1 MSTKPPATT
10 VSTSL
15 VEDNSGGP
23 PAEGLAFVGGDVVDL
38 RDARV
43 PLNDRGYLLGD
54 GVFETLR
61 TSNGRIFRLED
72 HMTQL
77 GHAAEAIGL
86 VEGVLD
92 EARGA
97 IQALVAAGRSAFGD
111 ELYIR
116 LNVTGGVLDDLTGDG
131 QGYAITGLS
140 KKFKPYP
147 MRYHSLGV
155 HLVVAKQ
162 RKFTGDPLA
171 VCKTLSFLPHIAAR
185 REALRLM
192 AHDAILL
199 NEHGRVAEATT
210 SNLFARQDDT
220 VYAPGP
226 EEGAR
231 AGVTRAAVLELLAEG
246 DFEIVDELE
255 PVALAKA
262 DEVWLTNTVGG
273 VLPVTRY
280 QDAPIGSGVKG
291 DLTTQLSHSLEAMIR
306 GGRDRVNGD

>member
-1 MSTKPPATT
+1 MSTKPPAATIT
-10 VSTSL
+10 SSL
-15 VEDNSGGP
+15 VEDTANQ
-23 PAEGLAFVGGDVVDL
+23 PAEGLAYVGGEVVDL

-61 TSNGRIFRLED
+61 TSNGRLFRLED
-72 HMTQL
+72 HLEQL
-77 GHAAEAIGL
+77 GRSAAAIGL

-92 EARGA
+92 ETRAA
-97 IQALVAAGRSAFGD
+97 IEALVHRGRNEFGD
-111 ELYIR
+111 ELYLR
-116 LNVTGGVLDDLTGDG
+116 VNVTGGVLDDLTGDG
-131 QGYAITGLS
+131 RGYAITGLT

-155 HLVVAKQ
+155 HVVVARQ

-199 NEHGRVAEATT
+199 NEHGRVCEATT
-210 SNLFARQDDT
+210 SNIFARSGDT

-246 DFEIVDELE
+246 DFEVVDELE
-255 PVALAKA
+255 PATLAKA
-262 DEVWLTNTVGG
+262 DEAWLTNTVGG
-273 VLPVTRY
+273 VLPITRY
-280 QDAPIGSGVKG
+280 QDQPLGPGEKG
-291 DLTTQLSHSLEAMIR
+291 DLTMQVSHSLEAMIR